1 MNNLLNENESY
12 NIIGA
17 CMEVHKQL
25 GHGFLES
32 VYQEALELE
41 LISRNIPFNREVK
54 LDIYYKEHTLQQYY
68 MADFICYDKFIL
80 ELKATTDLSSSHIS
94 QVLNYLNATDISV
107 GLLINFGQLSLQY
120 KRLKV

>member
-1 MNNLLNENESY
+1 MNNLLNKNESY

-54 LDIYYKEHTLQQYY
+54 LNIYYKEHTLQQYY

-80 ELKATTDLSSSHIS
+80 ELKVTTDLSSSHIS
-94 QVLNYLNATDISV
+94 QVLNYLNATDISI
-107 GLLINFGQLSLQY
+107 GLLINFGQPSLQY